1 MADNKK
7 IAQDVLEAVG
17 GASNVINVVHCMT
30 RLRFSLKDKTVPNDD
45 EVKKINGVIGV
56 QEVSGQYQII
66 IGQNVGKVYDE
77 VCAIGNFAKASAI
90 EENLDEP
97 AEKQK
102 ISPKTIG
109 KAILDYL
116 SGSMVPLIPVFLSGG
131 LSRSV
136 ASVIGP
142 TLLNLVG
149 TDSSIYILF
158 NDLIY
163 NAAFAFIPIYLGY
176 TAAKKLGATPA
187 LGMFMGGILM
197 SPTLVNLVTSGGS
210 LDILGIQVP
219 MINYTQSVLPIVL
232 CMPVLYWVEK
242 GIRKIMPDVLT
253 TIFTPFC
260 TMIIMMPIGLLV
272 FGPLGTELGQLVSTG
287 IFALGE
293 GGGILRVIG
302 TTIVGGIWQI
312 LVVTGMH
319 VALIQLAKI
328 PLLEVGYDP
337 FVFVS
342 SNAALFAVFGMCFG
356 AFLRIRKKEE
366 KSQALGFFI
375 SGLIGGVTE
384 PALFGLAMRYK
395 RPMIGMIAG
404 GAAGGFL
411 AGLLNVVFYNAGGG
425 SNFLCLLA
433 YLPGGTTNMIMTL
446 ISYGVGFVVAAV
458 VTYLFGFEKK
468 DLAELT
474 AKN

>member
-1 MADNKK
+1 MADNKQ
-7 IAQDVLEAVG
+7 IAQDVLKAVG
-17 GASNVINVVHCMT
+17 GPENVSNVVHCMT
-30 RLRFSLKDKTVPNDD
+30 RLRFTLKDKTVPNDD
-45 EVKKINGVIGV
+45 EVKKITGVIGV

-66 IGQNVGKVYDE
+66 IGQNVPKVYDE
-77 VCAIGNFAKASAI
+77 VCAIGGFAKAAAVD
-90 EENLDEP
+90 ENLDAP
-97 AEKQK
+97 QEKQK
-102 ISPKTIG
+102 LSPKVIG
-109 KAILDYL
+109 KMILDYL

-131 LSRSV
+131 LSRAI

-142 TLLNLVG
+142 TLLNLVT

-163 NAAFAFIPIYLGY
+163 NASFAFIPIYLGY

-210 LDILGIQVP
+210 FDLFGIQVP

-260 TMIIMMPIGLLV
+260 TMLVMVPVGLLV

-302 TTIVGGIWQI
+302 TTLIGGIWQI
-312 LVVTGMH
+312 L
-319 VALIQLAKI
+319 
-328 PLLEVGYDP
+328 
-337 FVFVS
+337 
-342 SNAALFAVFGMCFG
+342 
-356 AFLRIRKKEE
+356 KK
-366 KSQALGFFI
+366 
-375 SGLIGGVTE
+375 GG
-384 PALFGLAMRYK
+384 
-395 RPMIGMIAG
+395 
-404 GAAGGFL
+404 
-411 AGLLNVVFYNAGGG
+411 
-425 SNFLCLLA
+425 
-433 YLPGGTTNMIMTL
+433 
-446 ISYGVGFVVAAV
+446 
-458 VTYLFGFEKK
+458 
-468 DLAELT
+468 
-474 AKN
+474 